1 MLNPNDMNSPQLGVH
16 TYKII
21 TKRRESTPSP
31 NRFEHSGSSIGN
43 LVSNN
48 DVYEDYHTN
57 SLGRGQTIISKRIC
71 KDHYNDSAL
80 HRSTSPLLKRY
91 VHSVSCLHVRRLC
104 NFSIVRLSNNQ

>member
-1 MLNPNDMNSPQLGVH
+1 MSSPQHGVD
-16 TYKII
+16 TYKIVM
-21 TKRRESTPSP
+21 KRRGSTPSP
-31 NRFEHSGSSIGN
+31 NRFEHSGSSTGN

-91 VHSVSCLHVRRLC
+91 VPSVK
-104 NFSIVRLSNNQ
+104 

>member
-16 TYKII
+16 TYKVI

-91 VHSVSCLHVRRLC
+91 VPFVSY
-104 NFSIVRLSNNQ
+104 